1 MVVHELATGR
11 RTVLVNGGTDA
22 RVLPTGH
29 LAYYREATLFAMPF
43 DEERLMVTGG
53 PVPVQQGIQQA
64 LANLSGAAQAAWS
77 DAGAMAFVPGG
88 ATAFDRELVWL
99 NREGRQ
105 EPTTAP
111 QRGFMTGGFGLA
123 LSPDGTLAAVSVN
136 NTTTGSDIWVW
147 TIARG
152 ALTRL
157 TFTAATASP
166 VWTPDGRRI
175 CYTQTDEV
183 FCQAADGSGNPLSL
197 FKFPGLNSLGSIS
210 PNGTR
215 LVFTAAP
222 QPDQAADI
230 MIATLSPPTEI
241 RPLIKTRFGEGNP
254 RISPDGRWIAYTSI
268 ESGRIEVYVRPFPE
282 VDQGRWQVSTD
293 GGFDPRWAKN
303 GRELFFS
310 SGGGPGPRLFWSSAI
325 QPGVTFVAGKPTQI
339 ATSPSG
345 AAASFAYDVASDG
358 RLLVHLPVTSGTAA
372 EVSRPHVV
380 VVQHWFDELKARVPI
395 PR

>member
-29 LAYYREATLFAMPF
+29 LAYFREATLFAMPF

-53 PVPVQQGIQQA
+53 PVPVQQ
-64 LANLSGAAQAAWS
+64 
-77 DAGAMAFVPGG
+77 
-88 ATAFDRELVWL
+88 AT
-99 NREGRQ
+99 
-105 EPTTAP
+105 
-111 QRGFMTGGFGLA
+111 
-123 LSPDGTLAAVSVN
+123 
-136 NTTTGSDIWVW
+136 
-147 TIARG
+147 
-152 ALTRL
+152 
-157 TFTAATASP
+157 
-166 VWTPDGRRI
+166 
-175 CYTQTDEV
+175 
-183 FCQAADGSGNPLSL
+183 
-197 FKFPGLNSLGSIS
+197 
-210 PNGTR
+210 
-215 LVFTAAP
+215 
-222 QPDQAADI
+222 DI

-380 VVQHWFDELKARVPI
+380 VVHTGSTS
-395 PR
+395 